1 MRSTLRSLLKMVFFL
16 LFGLLILWLLYN
28 NLNAKYLEDC
38 QLKGISPDQCSLIDK
53 VYQDFRSANPFWL
66 VVICISFF
74 ISNISR
80 SLRWQQLLSS
90 LGYQT
95 RWQNSF
101 HCVMLAYFANLGFPR
116 LGEVVRAG
124 TFAKYE
130 DIPFEKVM
138 GTVAVDRII
147 DLFCFGLVFLL
158 ALLLQYD
165 LLWNYISSNA
175 RINLG
180 GNGVLMILLLA
191 GAVIGFWMVWQYR
204 EKLRQNAFLNR
215 IARTVKGFLEGVRS
229 LQRVKNK
236 PLLVFHSVNIW
247 LMYFLMTYLCFKA
260 FTPTAHL
267 DPMAGLLIFVF
278 GSLGMIIPTPGGMGS
293 YHALVIAGLAL
304 YGINQNDAFS
314 FAMIIFFT
322 INIFGNILFGI
333 IALILLPGYNRSY
346 QPVRT

>member
-1 MRSTLRSLLKMVFFL
+1 
-16 LFGLLILWLLYN
+16 
-28 NLNAKYLEDC
+28 
-38 QLKGISPDQCSLIDK
+38 
-53 VYQDFRSANPFWL
+53 
-66 VVICISFF
+66 
-74 ISNISR
+74 
-80 SLRWQQLLSS
+80 
-90 LGYQT
+90 
-95 RWQNSF
+95 
-101 HCVMLAYFANLGFPR
+101 
-116 LGEVVRAG
+116 
-124 TFAKYE
+124 
-130 DIPFEKVM
+130 
-138 GTVAVDRII
+138 TVAVDRII

-267 DPMAGLLIFVF
+267 DPMAGLLIFV
-278 GSLGMIIPTPGGMGS
+278 
-293 YHALVIAGLAL
+293 
-304 YGINQNDAFS
+304 
-314 FAMIIFFT
+314 
-322 INIFGNILFGI
+322 
-333 IALILLPGYNRSY
+333 
-346 QPVRT
+346 